1 MEDHNRR
8 QVKSLV
14 ALGVLA
20 ESPVIV
26 GSLICIH
33 TAEVTGSIPVSPTA
47 VKPLPRKGFNKSHNP
62 ASVCPVVLG
71 PSGGHSHNGPSPVFG
86 ASNVDGIGRS
96 RLLTDV

>member
-47 VKPLPRKGFNKSHNP
+47 SLRFVVGDRSLETPLR
-62 ASVCPVVLG
+62 L
-71 PSGGHSHNGPSPVFG
+71 
-86 ASNVDGIGRS
+86 GRS
-96 RLLTDV
+96 DATEASSDPSERGVL